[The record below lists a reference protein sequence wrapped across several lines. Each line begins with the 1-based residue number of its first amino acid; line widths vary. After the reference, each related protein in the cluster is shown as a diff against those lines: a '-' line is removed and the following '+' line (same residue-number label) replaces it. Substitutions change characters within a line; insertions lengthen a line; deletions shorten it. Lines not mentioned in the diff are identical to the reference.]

1 MMEDPLR
8 QGQLPWVSQGGMIKT
23 NILFEPRMAN
33 WVGLLLLPLSAL
45 YQIKLNEEGKLKQ
58 TKDDKKREKKR
69 KKRKK
74 LMNQKI
80 VNNS

>member
-23 NILFEPRMAN
+23 NILSEPRMAN

-58 TKDDKKREKKR
+58 TKDDKKKR
-69 KKRKK
+69 KKRRKK
-74 LMNQKI
+74 EKKI
-80 VNNS
+80 NESENCE